1 MAKVSICI
9 PAYRDARGVE
19 RLLKS
24 ISGSDY
30 RDIEVIITDDTPD
43 TSVAE
48 VADRFKDS
56 FDLTYHHNAEPLGP
70 AGNWNRSIDMSSGEY
85 IKIMHQ
91 DDWFTYPDSLSRYV
105 RMLDEHPEAV
115 LAYSG
120 SRQVT
125 VTDAE
130 DQDGSPA
137 EYYDRCISDEHRKL
151 IEDDWRGIYVGQYI
165 GAPSATIYRR
175 SDLRFDPALK
185 WLIDADFYMGLLQNG
200 GQMVCSCDP
209 LVSIGI
215 SSGQMTNDCADS
227 KEVNLREYK
236 HVFRKFD
243 LGGSEAC
250 RYKLADICVSFRGRY
265 SDISDCGITR
275 QEYAK
280 VLKPYRRDLRA
291 FYFDLIL
298 RKLHIRKSDHSSV
311 ERFA

>member
-1 MAKVSICI
+1 MARVSICI

-24 ISGSDY
+24 IEGSDY

-43 TSVAE
+43 DSVAA
-48 VADRFKDS
+48 VAERFKAS
-56 FDLTYHHNAEPLGP
+56 LNLTYHHNAEALGP
-70 AGNWNRSIDMSSGEY
+70 AGNWNRSIDLSSGEY

-105 RMLDEHPEAV
+105 RLLDEHPEAV

-125 VTDAE
+125 IAE
-130 DQDGSPA
+130 EAA
-137 EYYDRCISDEHRKL
+137 EYYDRCISDEHREF
-151 IEDDWRGIYVGQYI
+151 IDSDWRNIYVGQYI

-185 WLIDADFYMGLLQNG
+185 WLIDADFYMGLLKSG
-200 GQMVCSCDP
+200 GELACTCDP

-215 SSGQMTNDCADS
+215 SASQMTNDCADS

-236 HVFRKFD
+236 HVYRKFD
-243 LGGSEAC
+243 LRESTAC
-250 RYKLADICVSFRGRY
+250 RNKLAEICVSFRGTY
-265 SDISDCGITR
+265 GDISDLGITR
-275 QEYAK
+275 QEYLN
-280 VLKPYRRDLRA
+280 VLRPYRRDLRA

>member
-9 PAYRDARGVE
+9 PAYKDALGVE

-24 ISGSDY
+24 ISSSDY

-43 TSVAE
+43 DSIEE
-48 VADRFKDS
+48 VARRYEDG
-56 FDLTYHHNAEPLGP
+56 LNLAYYHNDTPLGP
-70 AGNWNRSIDMSSGEY
+70 GRNWNRSIDMSSGEY

-105 RMLDEHPEAV
+105 AMLDEHPEAV

-125 VTDAE
+125 VSETEVDTA
-130 DQDGSPA
+130 DA
-137 EYYDRCISDEHRKL
+137 EYYDRCISDEHREF
-151 IEDDWRGIYVGQYI
+151 IDSDWRHIYVGQYI

-175 SDLRFDPALK
+175 SDLRFDPELK
-185 WLIDADFYMGLLQNG
+185 WLIDADFYMGLLRDG
-200 GQMVCSCDP
+200 GKAVAGTDP

-236 HVFRKFD
+236 HVFKKYD
-243 LGGSEAC
+243 LGESEAC
-250 RYKLADICVSFRGRY
+250 RNKLAEICVSFRGRY
-265 SDISDCGITR
+265 EEISECGITR
-275 QEYAK
+275 AEYDS